1 MPLVKTTDLEESVL
15 NGNELDRLHFVN
27 TRVRFCGRS
36 MASSDC
42 RLSAVKLRRYSMSA
56 EVVLIHKKDK
66 KKEEAPPPPT
76 KGVYIFPNGDRYD
89 GEYQHGSDG
98 SLERNGYGVHTT
110 TDGSVYEGEWKG
122 DKMNGRGKLTHPSG
136 ALYEGEFVNNQFHGQ
151 GKYTWKNNS
160 FYEGQFNENKMEGTG
175 QFTDTEGQMWTG
187 TFRYKAA
194 PGLRFELKM
203 N

>member
-1 MPLVKTTDLEESVL
+1 MPAENMTANESQSKGGKAVTFDLIPRPEST
-15 NGNELDRLHFVN
+15 E
-27 TRVRFCGRS
+27 
-36 MASSDC
+36 SDT
-42 RLSAVKLRRYSMSA
+42 SD
-56 EVVLIHKKDK
+56 KKDK
-66 KKEEAPPPPT
+66 KKEEVPPPPT
-76 KGVYIFPNGDRYD
+76 KGVYIFPNGDKYD

-110 TDGSVYEGEWKG
+110 TEGAVYEGEWKG
-122 DKMNGRGKLTHPSG
+122 DKMNGRGKLAHPSG

-160 FYEGQFNENKMEGTG
+160 FYEGQFKENKMEGTG